1 MVGVS
6 KAKDYVPDHS
16 KLEEQKKKDIALVM
30 LRSQTS
36 NRHLGLGE
44 LKNRQQ

>member
-16 KLEEQKKKDIALVM
+16 QLEDQKKKDIALV
-30 LRSQTS
+30 
-36 NRHLGLGE
+36 NP
-44 LKNRQQ
+44 KP